1 MEFNKAYNRQEFVS
15 FLRNNFLPEDFVP
28 LVEDVPLTTATKYTT
43 TATKLGTC
51 DSLDLVVYEVRH
63 TSRHDARVALSKEA
77 FRLLADEMQERA
89 LVAFV
94 PEDNAAN
101 YRFSFIEIS
110 FELKDE
116 THIMRT
122 YSNPHRYSFLL
133 GEGIAYYT
141 PNKYLNENG
150 RVVDDGDLRAR
161 FSVETLTKDF
171 YRELSDWYAW
181 AIKIIRFPNDIK
193 NEKDDDKYNHES
205 AIRLITRLIFVWF
218 LKQRHLI
225 PDEFFDQ
232 EYIANNLIENFCPHQ
247 KDGLFGFKSHESVYY
262 KAILQ
267 NLFFAMLNSPITK
280 EGSTKPTER
289 RFRNGRGD
297 YDNNKL
303 MRYERY
309 FLNPQLF
316 VDLANNTVPFL
327 NGGLF
332 DCLDDKDNGIYYDG
346 FSDRKEIG
354 CKLIFPDYLFFGEE
368 AGKNIDLSEFYGDKR
383 KKRVSARGIIDI
395 LKRYNFTVE
404 ENTPF
409 DKEVSLDPELL
420 GKVFENLLAA
430 YNPET
435 QSTAR
440 KQTGS
445 FYTPREI
452 VQYMVD
458 ESLVAHVKRIVGEDI
473 EPEFRRLL
481 QYTDDPVDLS
491 PEQRKSIMQSLYEC
505 RILDPACGSGAFP
518 MGMLQQMV
526 HILGRIDPENVEWK
540 KMMMDLAV
548 GETTEAFQADSKEER
563 QELLADIER
572 SFDEN
577 INRPDY
583 ARKLYLIEHCIYGV
597 DIQPIAI
604 QISKLRFFISLVV
617 DQRTNND
624 PADNFGIRPLPNL
637 EAKFVAANTLIGLAK
652 KDATLFDTDA
662 IKEKEQALK
671 LAKHKIFSAKTIRTK
686 RKYRQLVNDL
696 RVEIANMLEE
706 AGAVGNIE
714 AKALASWD
722 MFDQNASSPFFD
734 PQWMFDVKEG
744 FDIVIGNP
752 PYVDAKEQLKKK
764 ELRIQ
769 RKMLAEDKRFETLY
783 QKWDLYIAFMEMGI
797 KYFCCKEGIF
807 TMIVPYPLSN
817 QLYALNMRKM
827 IINKY
832 NLVQVADLYGVKVFD
847 NVTVTNCIPFVRN
860 SHRGEGVFVSNANK
874 QKEIK
879 PLFKQS
885 YTNLIQDSK
894 TFVWNFTQEERRG
907 NRHSGMHV
915 LGDYCYISKG
925 MVLNADEK
933 KAKGEFKKADLI
945 SSSRDDIHCK
955 KYIEGKDLER
965 YNVKRFRFLEWGTT
979 RCPGQL
985 SRPTFPKLYTS
996 EKLLINAL
1004 GEMKASIDLG
1014 ENFYCEQ
1021 QVRMALLWKDLV
1033 DVNNKSITSSVKKF
1047 STMTRYDMAELSRT
1061 IDLRCLLAII
1071 NSRYA
1076 SILLNDIRG
1085 GDYHIVPEHIR
1096 NIPIPTISIENQN
1109 KITKEVDSILSA
1121 KRTDPTADTSEYER
1135 AIDKLVYK
1143 LYGLTY
1149 DEVKTVAPETTIT
1162 KEEYEREISKQS

>member
-28 LVEDVPLTTATKYTT
+28 LVEDVPLATATKYTT

-110 FELKDE
+110 VGLKDE

-141 PNKYLNENG
+141 PNKYLNEKG
-150 RVVDDGDLRAR
+150 RVIDEGDLRAR
-161 FSVETLTKDF
+161 FSVETLTQDF

-193 NEKDDDKYNHES
+193 DEKDDDKYNHES

-232 EYIANNLIENFCPHQ
+232 EYIASNLIENFCPHQ

-280 EGSTKPTER
+280 EGCTEPTER

-303 MRYERY
+303 MRYKRY
-309 FLNPQLF
+309 FLNPKLF
-316 VDLANNTVPFL
+316 VDLANSTVPFL

-332 DCLDDKDNGIYYDG
+332 DCLDDKDHDIYYDG
-346 FSDRKEIG
+346 FSDRKEVG
-354 CKLIFPDYLFFGEE
+354 SKLIFPDYLFFGEE

-404 ENTPF
+404 ESTPF

-420 GKVFENLLAA
+420 GKVFENRLAA

-637 EAKFVAANTLIGLAK
+637 EAKFVVANALIGLAK

-714 AKALASWD
+714 AQTLASWD

-752 PYVDAKEQLKKK
+752 PYIRPQNLSTNVKIILWKNYSTFEKKSDFYVCFLQKGIDSLCMSGVLSMIVSDGWLRLDSFEAIRKYILTRSKIGLIVDFESDVFESAVVKTNILLTTKGYDTKNITKATRVSNTSALEHLSFKNIPQTVFENSYKSVFDLSYDEGTSHIKKKIESASIKIQDHFILTFGLKTGDDAKFLTFSKVSPLCKKLLRGADIGRYSYTYKGEYVVFDPVAMRKNRKTARPGSKERFEQPKVLVRDTGGGLKCTFENEDYYVKDVIILSDG
-764 ELRIQ
+764 EGNTSAL
-769 RKMLAEDKRFETLY
+769 KMLAAILNSKVMKFYYET
-783 QKWDLYIAFMEMGI
+783 
-797 KYFCCKEGIF
+797 
-807 TMIVPYPLSN
+807 
-817 QLYALNMRKM
+817 
-827 IINKY
+827 
-832 NLVQVADLYGVKVFD
+832 
-847 NVTVTNCIPFVRN
+847 
-860 SHRGEGVFVSNANK
+860 
-874 QKEIK
+874 
-879 PLFKQS
+879 
-885 YTNLIQDSK
+885 
-894 TFVWNFTQEERRG
+894 
-907 NRHSGMHV
+907 
-915 LGDYCYISKG
+915 
-925 MVLNADEK
+925 
-933 KAKGEFKKADLI
+933 
-945 SSSRDDIHCK
+945 
-955 KYIEGKDLER
+955 
-965 YNVKRFRFLEWGTT
+965 
-979 RCPGQL
+979 
-985 SRPTFPKLYTS
+985 TFPTLHVQSDELAMLPIRKDFVIDSPNLQV
-996 EKLLINAL
+996 LAL
-1004 GEMKASIDLG
+1004 
-1014 ENFYCEQ
+1014 
-1021 QVRMALLWKDLV
+1021 
-1033 DVNNKSITSSVKKF
+1033 
-1047 STMTRYDMAELSRT
+1047 
-1061 IDLRCLLAII
+1061 
-1071 NSRYA
+1071 
-1076 SILLNDIRG
+1076 
-1085 GDYHIVPEHIR
+1085 
-1096 NIPIPTISIENQN
+1096 
-1109 KITKEVDSILSA
+1109 VDSIILA
-1121 KRTDPTADTSEYER
+1121 KQADPTVDTSEQER
-1135 AIDKLVYK
+1135 AIDLMVYK

-1149 DEVKTVAPETTIT
+1149 DEVKVVDPETTIT
-1162 KEEYEREISKQS
+1162 EEEYEREISKQS

>member
-28 LVEDVPLTTATKYTT
+28 LVEDVPLATATKYTT

-94 PEDNAAN
+94 PEDHAAN

-110 FELKDE
+110 FGLKDE

-141 PNKYLNENG
+141 PNKYLNEKG
-150 RVVDDGDLRAR
+150 RVIDDGDLRAR
-161 FSVETLTKDF
+161 FSVETLTQDF

-193 NEKDDDKYNHES
+193 DEKDDDKYNHES

-247 KDGLFGFKSHESVYY
+247 KEGLFGFKSHESVYY

-280 EGSTKPTER
+280 EGCTEPTER

-309 FLNPQLF
+309 FMNPQLF
-316 VDLANNTVPFL
+316 VDLANSTVPFL

-332 DCLDDKDNGIYYDG
+332 DCLDDKDHGIYYDG
-346 FSDRKEIG
+346 FSDRKEVG
-354 CKLIFPDYLFFGEE
+354 SKLIFPDYLFFGEE

-420 GKVFENLLAA
+420 GKAFENLLAA

-518 MGMLQQMV
+518 MGVLQQMV

-540 KMMMDLAV
+540 RMMMDLAV

-686 RKYRQLVNDL
+686 RKYRQLVKDL
-696 RVEIANMLEE
+696 RVVIANILEK

-714 AKALASWD
+714 AQTLASWD

-734 PQWMFDVKEG
+734 PQWMFDVKDG
-744 FDIVIGNP
+744 FDIVIANP
-752 PYVDAKEQLKKK
+752 PYVLLQNSDIDIETQNNLKEIYSVAQYKVDLYHLFIERGGELLDKNGFLCYITPSTFLTNTYTKKLRQFMLDGFSVSFIVNIEESVFEACVNTCIIGMARDRSISNELAYCKGFLKPNFIASEQSVCLQTEYLHANSYIIQPIGNYDDNLIMSKIEDNSAPLNNYALVKFGMQLRNRKIYPADVITNPDCEELTPFHRKCLTGKDIKEYYSVYNNRYCYFNRAAKCGGCWDESVQNAKVKILIRQIGAIPVCGIDVNGHAVLNSAFMVIAHSINYYALLGLLNSEVLKYYWS
-764 ELRIQ
+764 
-769 RKMLAEDKRFETLY
+769 RKFEDKRKAFP
-783 QKWDLYIAFMEMGI
+783 KIKGSYIEQLPI
-797 KYFCCKEGIF
+797 KKINNDYFNSLVKR
-807 TMIVPYPLSN
+807 IVS
-817 QLYALNMRKM
+817 MRK
-827 IINKY
+827 
-832 NLVQVADLYGVKVFD
+832 GGD
-847 NVTVTNCIPFVRN
+847 NCV
-860 SHRGEGVFVSNANK
+860 
-874 QKEIK
+874 KEINEM
-879 PLFKQS
+879 
-885 YTNLIQDSK
+885 NL
-894 TFVWNFTQEERRG
+894 
-907 NRHSGMHV
+907 M
-915 LGDYCYISKG
+915 
-925 MVLNADEK
+925 
-933 KAKGEFKKADLI
+933 
-945 SSSRDDIHCK
+945 
-955 KYIEGKDLER
+955 
-965 YNVKRFRFLEWGTT
+965 
-979 RCPGQL
+979 
-985 SRPTFPKLYTS
+985 
-996 EKLLINAL
+996 
-1004 GEMKASIDLG
+1004 
-1014 ENFYCEQ
+1014 
-1021 QVRMALLWKDLV
+1021 
-1033 DVNNKSITSSVKKF
+1033 
-1047 STMTRYDMAELSRT
+1047 
-1061 IDLRCLLAII
+1061 
-1071 NSRYA
+1071 
-1076 SILLNDIRG
+1076 
-1085 GDYHIVPEHIR
+1085 
-1096 NIPIPTISIENQN
+1096 
-1109 KITKEVDSILSA
+1109 
-1121 KRTDPTADTSEYER
+1121 
-1135 AIDKLVYK
+1135 VYK

-1149 DEVKTVAPETTIT
+1149 DEVKVVDPETTIT
-1162 KEEYEREISKQS
+1162 EEEYEREISKQS

>member
-28 LVEDVPLTTATKYTT
+28 LVEDVPLATATKYTT

-110 FELKDE
+110 FGLKDE

-141 PNKYLNENG
+141 PNKYLNEKG
-150 RVVDDGDLRAR
+150 RVVDDDDLRAR
-161 FSVETLTKDF
+161 FSVETLTQDF

-316 VDLANNTVPFL
+316 VDLANSTVPFL

-332 DCLDDKDNGIYYDG
+332 DCLDDKDKGIYYDG
-346 FSDRKEIG
+346 FSDRKEVG
-354 CKLIFPDYLFFGEE
+354 SKLIFPDYLFFGEE
-368 AGKNIDLSEFYGDKR
+368 AGHDIDLSEYYNDVR
-383 KKRVSARGIIDI
+383 KKHVSARGIIDI

-420 GKVFENLLAA
+420 GKVFENLLAS
-430 YNPET
+430 YVPDT
-435 QSTAR
+435 RDIVR
-440 KQTGS
+440 KNTGS

-458 ESLVAHVKRIVGEDI
+458 ESLTAHVKRIVGEDI

-491 PEQRKSIMQSLYEC
+491 PELRKSIMQSLYEC

-540 KMMMDLAV
+540 KMMMDMAV

-686 RKYRQLVNDL
+686 RKYRQLVKDL
-696 RVEIANMLEE
+696 RHELANMMEKT
-706 AGAVGNIE
+706 GAVGCEE
-714 AKALASWD
+714 ARQLASWD
-722 MFDQNASSPFFD
+722 MFDQNASSSFFD

-744 FDIVIGNP
+744 FDIVIANP
-752 PYVDAKEQLKKK
+752 PYVLLQNSDISIETQNNLKETYCVAQYKVDLYHLFIERGGKLLDKNGFLCYITSSTFLTNTYTEKLRQFMLDGFSVSFIVNIEDSVFEACVNTCIIGMARDRSASNELVYYKGVLKPNFIASELSICPQIEYLHANLCIIQPMGNYDDNLIMSKIEDNSAPLKNYALVKFGMQLRNRKIYPTDVITNPDCEELTPFHRKCLTGKDIMECYSVYNNRYCYFNREAKCGGCWDESVQNAKVKILIRQVGAIPVCGIDVNGYAVLNSAFMVIAHSINHYALLGLLNSKVLKYYWSKK
-764 ELRIQ
+764 F
-769 RKMLAEDKRFETLY
+769 EDKRKAFP
-783 QKWDLYIAFMEMGI
+783 KIKGSYIELLPII
-797 KYFCCKEGIF
+797 KINDDYFNSLVKKIVSMRKEG
-807 TMIVPYPLSN
+807 
-817 QLYALNMRKM
+817 
-827 IINKY
+827 
-832 NLVQVADLYGVKVFD
+832 D
-847 NVTVTNCIPFVRN
+847 NCV
-860 SHRGEGVFVSNANK
+860 
-874 QKEIK
+874 KEINEM
-879 PLFKQS
+879 
-885 YTNLIQDSK
+885 NL
-894 TFVWNFTQEERRG
+894 
-907 NRHSGMHV
+907 M
-915 LGDYCYISKG
+915 
-925 MVLNADEK
+925 
-933 KAKGEFKKADLI
+933 
-945 SSSRDDIHCK
+945 
-955 KYIEGKDLER
+955 
-965 YNVKRFRFLEWGTT
+965 
-979 RCPGQL
+979 
-985 SRPTFPKLYTS
+985 
-996 EKLLINAL
+996 
-1004 GEMKASIDLG
+1004 
-1014 ENFYCEQ
+1014 
-1021 QVRMALLWKDLV
+1021 
-1033 DVNNKSITSSVKKF
+1033 
-1047 STMTRYDMAELSRT
+1047 
-1061 IDLRCLLAII
+1061 
-1071 NSRYA
+1071 
-1076 SILLNDIRG
+1076 
-1085 GDYHIVPEHIR
+1085 
-1096 NIPIPTISIENQN
+1096 
-1109 KITKEVDSILSA
+1109 
-1121 KRTDPTADTSEYER
+1121 
-1135 AIDKLVYK
+1135 VYK
-1143 LYGLTY
+1143 LYNLTY
-1149 DEVKTVAPETTIT
+1149 DEVKVVDPETTIT
-1162 KEEYEREISKQS
+1162 EEEYAKGE

>member
-28 LVEDVPLTTATKYTT
+28 LVEDVPLATATKYTT
-43 TATKLGTC
+43 TATKQGTC

-110 FELKDE
+110 FGLKDE

-141 PNKYLNENG
+141 PNKYLNEKG
-150 RVVDDGDLRAR
+150 RVVDDDDLRAR
-161 FSVETLTKDF
+161 FSVETLTQDF

-316 VDLANNTVPFL
+316 VDLANSTVPFL

-346 FSDRKEIG
+346 FSDRKEVG
-354 CKLIFPDYLFFGEE
+354 SKLIFPDYLFFGEE

-540 KMMMDLAV
+540 NMMMDLAV

-686 RKYRQLVNDL
+686 RKYRQLVKDL
-696 RVEIANMLEE
+696 RHELANMMEKT
-706 AGAVGNIE
+706 GAVGCEE
-714 AKALASWD
+714 ARQLASWD
-722 MFDQNASSPFFD
+722 MFDQNASSSFFD

-744 FDIVIGNP
+744 FDIVIANP
-752 PYVDAKEQLKKK
+752 PYVLLQNSDISIETQNNLKETYCVAQYKVDLYHLFIERGGKLLDKNGFLCYITSSTFLTNTYTEKLRQFMLDGFSVSFIVNIEDSVFEACVNTCIIGMARDRSASNELVYYKGVLKPNFIASELSICPQIEYLHANLCIIQPMGNYDDNLIMSKIEDNSAPLKNYALVKFGMQLRNRKIYPTDVITNPDCEELTPFHRKCLTGKDIMECYSVYNNRYCYFNREAKCGGCWDESVQNAKVKILIRQVGAIPVCGIDVNGYAVLNSAFMVIAHSINHYALLGLLNSKVLKYYWSKK
-764 ELRIQ
+764 F
-769 RKMLAEDKRFETLY
+769 EDKRKAFP
-783 QKWDLYIAFMEMGI
+783 KIKGSYIELLPII
-797 KYFCCKEGIF
+797 KINDDYFNSLVKKIVSMRKEG
-807 TMIVPYPLSN
+807 
-817 QLYALNMRKM
+817 
-827 IINKY
+827 
-832 NLVQVADLYGVKVFD
+832 D
-847 NVTVTNCIPFVRN
+847 NCV
-860 SHRGEGVFVSNANK
+860 
-874 QKEIK
+874 KEINEM
-879 PLFKQS
+879 
-885 YTNLIQDSK
+885 NL
-894 TFVWNFTQEERRG
+894 
-907 NRHSGMHV
+907 M
-915 LGDYCYISKG
+915 
-925 MVLNADEK
+925 
-933 KAKGEFKKADLI
+933 
-945 SSSRDDIHCK
+945 
-955 KYIEGKDLER
+955 
-965 YNVKRFRFLEWGTT
+965 
-979 RCPGQL
+979 
-985 SRPTFPKLYTS
+985 
-996 EKLLINAL
+996 
-1004 GEMKASIDLG
+1004 
-1014 ENFYCEQ
+1014 
-1021 QVRMALLWKDLV
+1021 
-1033 DVNNKSITSSVKKF
+1033 
-1047 STMTRYDMAELSRT
+1047 
-1061 IDLRCLLAII
+1061 
-1071 NSRYA
+1071 
-1076 SILLNDIRG
+1076 
-1085 GDYHIVPEHIR
+1085 
-1096 NIPIPTISIENQN
+1096 
-1109 KITKEVDSILSA
+1109 
-1121 KRTDPTADTSEYER
+1121 
-1135 AIDKLVYK
+1135 VYK
-1143 LYGLTY
+1143 LYNLTY
-1149 DEVKTVAPETTIT
+1149 DEVKVVDPETTIT
-1162 KEEYEREISKQS
+1162 EEEYAKGE

>member
-28 LVEDVPLTTATKYTT
+28 LVEDVPLATATKYTT

-51 DSLDLVVYEVRH
+51 DSLDLVVYEVLH

-110 FELKDE
+110 FGLKDE

-141 PNKYLNENG
+141 PNKYLNEKG
-150 RVVDDGDLRAR
+150 RVVDDDDLRAR
-161 FSVETLTKDF
+161 FSVETLTQDF

-316 VDLANNTVPFL
+316 VDLANSTVPFL

-346 FSDRKEIG
+346 FSDRKEVG
-354 CKLIFPDYLFFGEE
+354 SKLIFPDYLFFGEE

-540 KMMMDLAV
+540 NMMMDLAV

-686 RKYRQLVNDL
+686 RKYRQLVKDL
-696 RVEIANMLEE
+696 RHELANMMEKT
-706 AGAVGNIE
+706 GAVGCEE
-714 AKALASWD
+714 ARQLASWD
-722 MFDQNASSPFFD
+722 MFDQNASSSFFD

-744 FDIVIGNP
+744 FDIVIANP
-752 PYVDAKEQLKKK
+752 PYVLLQNSDISIETQNNLKETYCVAQYKVDLYHLFIERGGKLLDKNGFLCYITSSTFLTNTYTEKLRQFMLDGFSVSFIVNIEDSVFEACVNTCIIGMARDRSASNELVYYKGVLKPNFIASELSICPQIEYLHANLCIIQPMGNYDDNLIMSKIEDNSAPLKNYALVKFGMQLRNRKIYPTDVITNPDCEELTPFHRKCLTGKDIMECYSVYNNRYCYFNREAKCGGCWDESVQNAKVKILIRQVGAIPVCGIDVNGYAVLNSAFMVIAHSINHYALLGLLNSKVLKYYWSKK
-764 ELRIQ
+764 F
-769 RKMLAEDKRFETLY
+769 EDKRKAFP
-783 QKWDLYIAFMEMGI
+783 KIKGSYIELLPII
-797 KYFCCKEGIF
+797 KINDDYFNSLVKKIVSMRKEG
-807 TMIVPYPLSN
+807 
-817 QLYALNMRKM
+817 
-827 IINKY
+827 
-832 NLVQVADLYGVKVFD
+832 D
-847 NVTVTNCIPFVRN
+847 NCV
-860 SHRGEGVFVSNANK
+860 
-874 QKEIK
+874 KEINEM
-879 PLFKQS
+879 
-885 YTNLIQDSK
+885 NL
-894 TFVWNFTQEERRG
+894 
-907 NRHSGMHV
+907 M
-915 LGDYCYISKG
+915 
-925 MVLNADEK
+925 
-933 KAKGEFKKADLI
+933 
-945 SSSRDDIHCK
+945 
-955 KYIEGKDLER
+955 
-965 YNVKRFRFLEWGTT
+965 
-979 RCPGQL
+979 
-985 SRPTFPKLYTS
+985 
-996 EKLLINAL
+996 
-1004 GEMKASIDLG
+1004 
-1014 ENFYCEQ
+1014 
-1021 QVRMALLWKDLV
+1021 
-1033 DVNNKSITSSVKKF
+1033 
-1047 STMTRYDMAELSRT
+1047 
-1061 IDLRCLLAII
+1061 
-1071 NSRYA
+1071 
-1076 SILLNDIRG
+1076 
-1085 GDYHIVPEHIR
+1085 
-1096 NIPIPTISIENQN
+1096 
-1109 KITKEVDSILSA
+1109 
-1121 KRTDPTADTSEYER
+1121 
-1135 AIDKLVYK
+1135 VYK
-1143 LYGLTY
+1143 LYNLTY
-1149 DEVKTVAPETTIT
+1149 DEVKVVDPETTIT
-1162 KEEYEREISKQS
+1162 EEEYAKGE

>member
-28 LVEDVPLTTATKYTT
+28 LVEDVPLATATKYTT

-110 FELKDE
+110 FGLKDE

-141 PNKYLNENG
+141 PNKYLNEKG
-150 RVVDDGDLRAR
+150 RVVDDDDLRAR
-161 FSVETLTKDF
+161 FSVETLTQDF

-316 VDLANNTVPFL
+316 VDLANSTVPFL

-332 DCLDDKDNGIYYDG
+332 DCLDDKDKGIYYDG
-346 FSDRKEIG
+346 FSDRKEVG
-354 CKLIFPDYLFFGEE
+354 SKLIFPDYLFFGEE

-577 INRPDY
+577 INRSDY

-686 RKYRQLVNDL
+686 RKYRQLVKDL
-696 RVEIANMLEE
+696 RHELANMMEKT
-706 AGAVGNIE
+706 GAVGCEE
-714 AKALASWD
+714 ARQLASWD
-722 MFDQNASSPFFD
+722 MFDQNASSSFFD

-744 FDIVIGNP
+744 FDIVIANP
-752 PYVDAKEQLKKK
+752 PYVLLQNSDISIETQNNLKETYCVAQYKVDLYHLFIERGGKLLDKNGFLCYITSSTFLTNTYTEKLRQFMLDGFSVSFIVNIEDSVFEACVNTCIIGMARDRSASNELVYYKGVLKPNFIASELSICPQIEYLHANLCIIQPMGNYDDNLIMSKIEDNSAPLKNYALVKFGMQLRNRKIYPTDVITNPDCEELTPFHRKCLTGKDIMECYSVYNNRYCYFNREAKCGGCWDESVQNAKVKILIRQVGAIPVCGIDVNGYAVLNSAFMVIAHSINHYALLGLLNSKVLKYYWSKK
-764 ELRIQ
+764 F
-769 RKMLAEDKRFETLY
+769 EDKRKAFP
-783 QKWDLYIAFMEMGI
+783 KIKGSYIELLPII
-797 KYFCCKEGIF
+797 KINDDYFNSLVKKIVSMRKEG
-807 TMIVPYPLSN
+807 
-817 QLYALNMRKM
+817 
-827 IINKY
+827 
-832 NLVQVADLYGVKVFD
+832 D
-847 NVTVTNCIPFVRN
+847 NCV
-860 SHRGEGVFVSNANK
+860 
-874 QKEIK
+874 KEINEM
-879 PLFKQS
+879 
-885 YTNLIQDSK
+885 NL
-894 TFVWNFTQEERRG
+894 
-907 NRHSGMHV
+907 M
-915 LGDYCYISKG
+915 
-925 MVLNADEK
+925 
-933 KAKGEFKKADLI
+933 
-945 SSSRDDIHCK
+945 
-955 KYIEGKDLER
+955 
-965 YNVKRFRFLEWGTT
+965 
-979 RCPGQL
+979 
-985 SRPTFPKLYTS
+985 
-996 EKLLINAL
+996 
-1004 GEMKASIDLG
+1004 
-1014 ENFYCEQ
+1014 
-1021 QVRMALLWKDLV
+1021 
-1033 DVNNKSITSSVKKF
+1033 
-1047 STMTRYDMAELSRT
+1047 
-1061 IDLRCLLAII
+1061 
-1071 NSRYA
+1071 
-1076 SILLNDIRG
+1076 
-1085 GDYHIVPEHIR
+1085 
-1096 NIPIPTISIENQN
+1096 
-1109 KITKEVDSILSA
+1109 
-1121 KRTDPTADTSEYER
+1121 
-1135 AIDKLVYK
+1135 VYK
-1143 LYGLTY
+1143 LYNLTY
-1149 DEVKTVAPETTIT
+1149 DEVKVVDPETTIT
-1162 KEEYEREISKQS
+1162 EEEYAKGE